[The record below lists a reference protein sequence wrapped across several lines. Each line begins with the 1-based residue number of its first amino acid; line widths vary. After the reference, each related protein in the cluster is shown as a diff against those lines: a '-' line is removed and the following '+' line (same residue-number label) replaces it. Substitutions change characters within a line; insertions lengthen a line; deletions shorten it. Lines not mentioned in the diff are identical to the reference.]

1 MITRNDLAVFKSC
14 IETLLQNGKIAP
26 DAMLTVGIAY
36 ENLKKAIEKMQ
47 EGDVLVVF
55 TPSKKNEKPE
65 LPEHGDQEAKEE
77 QKPKE
82 SKKRAN

>member
-14 IETLLQNGKIAP
+14 IETLSQNGKIAP
-26 DAMLTVGIAY
+26 DAMLTVGITY

-55 TPSKKNEKPE
+55 TPSKKNEAAE
-65 LPEHGDQEAKEE
+65 LPGETKQEQKDEP
-77 QKPKE
+77 KPKE